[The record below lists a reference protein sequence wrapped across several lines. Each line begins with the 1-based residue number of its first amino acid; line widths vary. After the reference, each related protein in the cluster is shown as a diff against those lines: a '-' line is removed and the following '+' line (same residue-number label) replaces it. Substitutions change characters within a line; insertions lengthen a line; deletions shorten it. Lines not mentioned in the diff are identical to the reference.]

1 MTGEAVEVQMEK
13 KPETVSIVNHAKKS
27 MGHQWSETQAI
38 HGQHSRWHVIQVFN
52 VGSIQ
57 CGWQC

>member
-1 MTGEAVEVQMEK
+1 MEVQMEK